1 MQPWQLVLIGVA
13 GWMNRKQQQLIDY
26 LLEENRVLR
35 EQLGK
40 QRLSLSEAQKKRLAL
55 KAKALG
61 WRRLKEIASA
71 ATPQALMNWYR
82 TLIRDKYDGSKNQ
95 GPGRPPT
102 PGEVKA
108 LVLGLAKENRGWG
121 YTRIQGALAHL
132 GHEIGRSTIRQILLG
147 AGLAPAPERSKGKT
161 WKEFLKAHWSVLS
174 AADFFTVEVM
184 SLGGLQR
191 YAVLVIMELCTRR
204 VTIGG
209 IVAEPTGGGIEPV
222 GRGLLDGFGGVLA
235 RQKYLIHDRGAVF
248 TEKFGA
254 ILAACGVAAVKLP
267 ARAPNLNAHWERWIR
282 GVREEC
288 LDHLILFSESA
299 LKTAIVEYVTHFHAE
314 RPHQGLNNKIIQP
327 EFENPD
333 PAAEIKCRKRLGGLL
348 KYYYR
353 EAA

>member
-35 EQLGK
+35 QQLGK
-40 QRLSLSEAQKKRLAL
+40 QRLSLSEAQKKRLAR
-55 KAKALG
+55 KAKAVGL
-61 WRRLKEIASA
+61 RRLKEIASA

-82 TLIRDKYDGSKNQ
+82 TLIRGKYDGSRHK
-95 GPGRPPT
+95 GPGRPST
-102 PGEVKA
+102 AAEVKE
-108 LVLGLAKENRGWG
+108 LVMCLAKENRGWG

-161 WKEFLKAHWSVLS
+161 WKEFLKAHWSVMS

-184 SLGGLQR
+184 TLGGLQR
-191 YAVLVIMELCTRR
+191 YSVLVIMELCTRR

-209 IVAEPTGGGIEPV
+209 IVAEPTGHWVEQV
-222 GRGLLDGFGGVLA
+222 TRGLVDGFGGVLA
-235 RQKYLIHDRGAVF
+235 GKKYLIHDRGAVF
-248 TEKFGA
+248 TEKFRT
-254 ILAACGVAAVKLP
+254 ILEACEVEALKLP
-267 ARAPNLNAHWERWIR
+267 ARAPNLNAHLERWIR

-288 LDHLILFSESA
+288 LNHLILFSESA
-299 LKTAIVEYVTHFHAE
+299 LKTAIAEYVTHFHAE
-314 RPHQGLNNKIIQP
+314 RPHQGLDNKIIQP

-333 PAAEIKCRKRLGGLL
+333 RTAEIKCRKRLGGLL